1 MKNYLSEFKACMV
14 LKSESLF
21 QWILISGTLYILKK
35 KNTHWFVKKSHG
47 ICDME
52 LVIVPAQ
59 RG

>member
-1 MKNYLSEFKACMV
+1 MV
-14 LKSESLF
+14 LKSERLF